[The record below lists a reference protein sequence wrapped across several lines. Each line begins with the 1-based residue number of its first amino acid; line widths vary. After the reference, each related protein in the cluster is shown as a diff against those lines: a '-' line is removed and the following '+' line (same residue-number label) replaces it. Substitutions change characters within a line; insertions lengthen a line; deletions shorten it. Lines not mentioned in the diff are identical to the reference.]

1 MLLIIPALEIREG
14 RCVQPVQG
22 VAGHVYSDDP
32 VEMARLWRTENAKS
46 LHVTDLDGLRDGTLP
61 NADVI
66 RRLIS
71 SIDIPVEI
79 GGGLPAYEAVHA
91 AFELGAY
98 RVVVGAAAIDR
109 PEEARRWLAAFGASK
124 IVLGVDAINGRVV
137 RPGSQTPTGEE
148 AVDCALRAKALG
160 FRRLLYTEIR
170 ADSAMRG
177 LNLDA
182 LRLICERTG
191 MRITQSGGVTN
202 LQELLSLQELEKAGV
217 DSVVMGRA
225 LCENR
230 FACQELWRVCEAG
243 NFPYT
248 AKV

>member
-98 RVVVGAAAIDR
+98 RVVVGAAAID
-109 PEEARRWLAAFGASK
+109 
-124 IVLGVDAINGRVV
+124 
-137 RPGSQTPTGEE
+137 
-148 AVDCALRAKALG
+148 
-160 FRRLLYTEIR
+160 
-170 ADSAMRG
+170 
-177 LNLDA
+177 
-182 LRLICERTG
+182 
-191 MRITQSGGVTN
+191 
-202 LQELLSLQELEKAGV
+202 
-217 DSVVMGRA
+217 
-225 LCENR
+225 
-230 FACQELWRVCEAG
+230 
-243 NFPYT
+243 
-248 AKV
+248 

>member
-22 VAGHVYSDDP
+22 IGGHVYSDDP

-61 NADVI
+61 NAEVI
-66 RRLIS
+66 GRLIS

-79 GGGLPAYEAVHA
+79 GGALPTYEVIRE
-91 AFELGAY
+91 AFDLGAY
-98 RVVVGAAAIDR
+98 RVVVGIPAIEQR
-109 PEEARRWLAAFGASK
+109 EEVQRWLMTFGASK
-124 IVLGVDAINGRVV
+124 IVLGLDAIRGRIV
-137 RPGSQTPTGEE
+137 RPGTQSPSAEE
-148 AVDCALRAKALG
+148 AVDLALRAKELG

-170 ADSAMRG
+170 MDTAMRG
-177 LNLDA
+177 LNLEV
-182 LRLICERTG
+182 LRVICERTG

-225 LCENR
+225 LCDNR